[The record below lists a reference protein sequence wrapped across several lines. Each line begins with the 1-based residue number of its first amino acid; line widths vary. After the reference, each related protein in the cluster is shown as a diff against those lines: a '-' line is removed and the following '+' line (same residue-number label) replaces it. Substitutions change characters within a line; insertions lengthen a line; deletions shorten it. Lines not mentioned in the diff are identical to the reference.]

1 MEVKNIAELS
11 LSAEG
16 DKQDA
21 SIVCFKIKNFEDIK
35 SEIEGT
41 TNENIQRIVEESER
55 KKAYIYQNEGNI
67 FFIFAPLMTRTYK
80 NEKSAVEL
88 AQKIKE
94 ILTHHNKMYRQKI
107 EFGISLDYGP
117 IVAKGEKNGILKFI
131 SIGPIMNISKKI
143 ASASEGDILL
153 SEKMKERTMA
163 EIKTEKYK
171 SENVE
176 AYVIKEIRHKDEHKR
191 FLSEFVR
198 RNK

>member
-1 MEVKNIAELS
+1 MSPIETFIQQLINGLVIGMIYALIAL
-11 LSAEG
+11 G
-16 DKQDA
+16 YTM
-21 SIVCFKIKNFEDIK
+21 V
-35 SEIEGT
+35 
-41 TNENIQRIVEESER
+41 
-55 KKAYIYQNEGNI
+55 Y
-67 FFIFAPLMTRTYK
+67 
-80 NEKSAVEL
+80 
-88 AQKIKE
+88 
-94 ILTHHNKMYRQKI
+94 
-107 EFGISLDYGP
+107 
-117 IVAKGEKNGILKFI
+117 GILKFI

-153 SEKMKERTMA
+153 SEKMKERAMA